1 MDNSNPWIIMWREI
15 RQDKA
20 ALLGL
25 AVFILIV
32 GTVYIWALFVDTD
45 IIMRVTRDMLVNR
58 LRPPSLQYPL
68 GTDGSGRS
76 MLDMLILAS
85 RNSLNIAFIVAITGT
100 IIGILIG
107 LFSGFY
113 GGHVDNI
120 IMRAMDFLGMI
131 PLLMLV
137 IFFVRILAPIDV
149 VTFSLLLI
157 FLLSWQGTAR
167 LIRTMA
173 LRQGALDYVNASK
186 TMGTPSIIILFRE
199 VLPNMVS
206 IIISNF
212 TITLA
217 SFIGIET
224 GLSFLGLG
232 MPFNVP
238 SLGILLTNARVP
250 FDMLNRMWLW
260 LPAAILIIVMMLCI
274 NFVGQALNRA
284 ADARKRRV

>member
-1 MDNSNPWIIMWREI
+1 MEAGPWTIMWREI
-15 RQDKA
+15 KHDKV
-20 ALLGL
+20 ALTGL
-25 AVFILIV
+25 VLFVLITL
-32 GTVYIWALFVDTD
+32 TVYIGALFVDSD
-45 IIMRVTRDMLVNR
+45 IIMKVNR
-58 LRPPSLQYPL
+58 EMLMNRLQPPSLRFPL
-68 GTDGSGRS
+68 GTDESGRN
-76 MLDMLILAS
+76 MLHMFILAS
-85 RNSLNIAFIVAITGT
+85 RNSLNISFIISVAGT
-100 IIGILIG
+100 IIGLLIG

-113 GGHVDNI
+113 AGHVDNV
-120 IMRAMDFLGMI
+120 IMRIMDFLGMI

-157 FLLSWQGTAR
+157 FLLAWQGTAR

-173 LRQGALDYVNASK
+173 LRQGAMDYVSASK

-217 SFIGIET
+217 SFIGVET

-238 SLGILLTNARVP
+238 SLGILLTNARNP
-250 FDMLNRMWLW
+250 FDMQNRMWLW
-260 LPAAILIIVMMLCI
+260 LPAAILIVVMMLCV

-284 ADARKRRV
+284 ADAKKRRV